1 LGDERTL
8 KRSYGGAMARDMG
21 DVDIEETT
29 EGEAFTPKERTVT
42 PTPDAAAKNVKD
54 AGVDVQKQAV
64 AGKEKLEVDEEA
76 PTKNEEDG
84 RTKKEIKE
92 AKVRKEKEAVE
103 ADTRKDN
110 EVVEAEEEEVYY
122 DEVRDVEAE
131 EFGDTAS
138 VKRRR
143 GRLMGAV
150 LIVLV
155 VVLIPLLYFVV
166 IPRTDLTLKVYY
178 NESMLNQ
185 INVDSELRN
194 GGTVAVDGLVL
205 EISVVNSTDQQVG
218 GQNYTVTSIG
228 PFSPPEKLQ
237 AISFR
242 GDQYEGYTIIIDL
255 TFRAGGRSFSEHWSH
270 ETKEPWMN
278 QDFTETVSG
287 F

>member
-1 LGDERTL
+1 MGDERTL

-29 EGEAFTPKERTVT
+29 EANAFTPKERTVK
-42 PTPDAAAKNVKD
+42 PTPDVTAKNGKD
-54 AGVDVQKQAV
+54 ASVGGEKQAV
-64 AGKEKLEVDEEA
+64 ARKENLVGDEEA
-76 PTKNEEDG
+76 RTKNE
-84 RTKKEIKE
+84 
-92 AKVRKEKEAVE
+92 VREAV
-103 ADTRKDN
+103 ARKDN
-110 EVVEAEEEEVYY
+110 EVVEAEEEEVSYY
-122 DEVRDVEAE
+122 EVRDVEAE
-131 EFGDTAS
+131 EFGDTAP

-155 VVLIPLLYFVV
+155 VVLIPLLYFVA